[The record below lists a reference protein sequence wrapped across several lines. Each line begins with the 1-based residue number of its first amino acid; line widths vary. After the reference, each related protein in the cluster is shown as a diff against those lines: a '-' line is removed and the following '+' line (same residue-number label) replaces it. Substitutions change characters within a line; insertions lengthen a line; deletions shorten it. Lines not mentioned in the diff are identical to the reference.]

1 MNKDIYS
8 IVICDGQDYWRMS
21 TDYIGTADTF
31 EKAKEMLKDW
41 LVMIQ
46 EDEGVTEKFD
56 DDLND
61 SIAIVKQS
69 INTSDE
75 YDWDWNYIDLNKL
88 LAE

>member
-1 MNKDIYS
+1 MEKEIYS
-8 IVICDGQDYWRMS
+8 IVICGCQDFWRMS
-21 TDYIGTADTF
+21 TDYLGTASTF
-31 EKAKEMLKDW
+31 EYAKKMLKDF
-41 LVMIQ
+41 LIKTDYDT
-46 EDEGVTEKFD
+46 EDSEKFD

-75 YDWDWNYIDLNKL
+75 DDWDWNYIDLNKL

>member
-1 MNKDIYS
+1 
-8 IVICDGQDYWRMS
+8 MS

-31 EKAKEMLKDW
+31 EKAKKMLKDW

-69 INTSDE
+69 INTIN
-75 YDWDWNYIDLNKL
+75 YNQWYWKYIDLNKL
-88 LAE
+88 LTA